1 MDILKDI
8 LANILK
14 DSFRSKSFYVYVKVF
29 YDIETM
35 FAKLEYAELKL
46 EKLKGKTVNQL
57 LQKLTSTYQQALN
70 CLFII

>member
-1 MDILKDI
+1 M
-8 LANILK
+8 
-14 DSFRSKSFYVYVKVF
+14 YVKVF

-57 LQKLTSTYQQALN
+57 LKKLTSTYQQALN